1 MTNYTD
7 KKDTIVAIATASGRS
22 ALAIVRLSGMDSFKI
37 ANTIFKGNELKNRI
51 VCYGHIIDNGSIID
65 EVNIVYMKSPRTYTG
80 EDTVEIYCHGSMY
93 VAQRIVET
101 AVKNGARLALPGEFT
116 KTAFLNGKLDLSQ
129 AEAVIDIIN
138 SSTKS
143 AKDIAIN
150 QLSGRLKNSIT
161 KLIVKLTRAIAQIE
175 VTVDYPEE
183 DIEDITIDQSLE
195 AVNNVLEYINN
206 AIAQS
211 ERGKIFKSGIRC
223 AIVGQPNVGKSSLMN
238 AILGESRA
246 IVTSVAGTTRDTLES
261 HIDISGIEV
270 ILTDTAGIRESGD
283 FVEKIGVDRAYA
295 AAENSHLVLFVL
307 DMSRN
312 IDKKDVELYNHINSK
327 PHIIVLN
334 KEDVT
339 LKDFEKQLSELNTD
353 NTKNIVTIS
362 ASEGKGIH
370 VLEDKM
376 IELFNKDS
384 DIMPGEIEL
393 SNIRHINAISKAK
406 QSLILAKQTLEM
418 RMPVDLAVTDLRDAL
433 HALGEITGENVDENV
448 INTIFSEFC
457 VGK

>member
-1 MTNYTD
+1 MIKYS
-7 KKDTIVAIATASGRS
+7 KKSNTIVAIATANGKG
-22 ALAIVRLSGMDSFKI
+22 AIAIVRLSGKECLQI
-37 ANTIFKGNELKNRI
+37 ANTIFKGKPLKDR
-51 VCYGHIIDNGSIID
+51 VVTYGHIKDNKQIID
-65 EVNIVYMKSPRTYTG
+65 EVNIVYMRSPKTYTG

-129 AEAVIDIIN
+129 AEAVIDVIN

-143 AKDIAIN
+143 AKDMALN
-150 QLSGRLKNSIT
+150 QLSGRLKHSIT
-161 KLIVKLTRAIAQIE
+161 NFMKMLIRCIAQIE

-183 DIEDITIDQSLE
+183 DIEDATIDHSIE
-195 AVNNVLEYINN
+195 IVNDVLEYVNK
-206 AIAQS
+206 AIYES
-211 ERGKIFKSGIRC
+211 ERGKIFKSGIRL
-223 AIVGQPNVGKSSLMN
+223 AIVGQPNVGKSSLLN

-246 IVTSVAGTTRDTLES
+246 IVTSVAGTTRDTLEA
-261 HIDISGIEV
+261 HIDINGVEV

-283 FVEKIGVDRAYA
+283 TVEKIGVDRAYEA
-295 AAENSHLVLFVL
+295 AQNAHMVLFVL

-312 IDKKDVELYNHINSK
+312 IDTKDIELYNYINKK

-339 LKDFEKQLSELNTD
+339 IAGFKKQLSDLNTD
-353 NTKNIVTIS
+353 HTKNIVTIS
-362 ASEGKGIH
+362 ASESKGIRR
-370 VLEDKM
+370 LEDKI

-384 DIMPGEIEL
+384 NILPGEIEL
-393 SNIRHINAISKAK
+393 SNIRHIDAIKRA
-406 QSLILAKQTLEM
+406 QHSLQMSKQTLEN
-418 RMPVDLAVTDLRDAL
+418 RLPVDLAVTDLRDAL
-433 HALGEITGENVDENV
+433 HALGEITGENVDEEV